1 MKGCAGGEEGEDC
14 CRWSHVGKKLS
25 GVGLS
30 ESAAPSRDAQ
40 YHETVRVDVEV
51 LGLIGESVSVQSS
64 DVTLLYV
71 HVETMLCKYWRDR
84 WCDVEH
90 QRGRSHYLSVILVR
104 YHVAG
109 PK

>member
-1 MKGCAGGEEGEDC
+1 MKGCAGGEKGEDC

-51 LGLIGESVSVQSS
+51 VRLIGESVGVQSS
-64 DVTLLYV
+64 DVTLLV
-71 HVETMLCKYWRDR
+71 RLNTRCHLLAFAATVEKQLQAT
-84 WCDVEH
+84 VSI
-90 QRGRSHYLSVILVR
+90 Q
-104 YHVAG
+104 
-109 PK
+109 